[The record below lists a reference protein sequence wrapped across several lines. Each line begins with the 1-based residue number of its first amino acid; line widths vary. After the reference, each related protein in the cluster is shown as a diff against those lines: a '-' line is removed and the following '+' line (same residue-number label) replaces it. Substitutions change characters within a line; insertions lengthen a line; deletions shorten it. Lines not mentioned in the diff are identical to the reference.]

1 MLNLKNGFMLF
12 GRRAVSTAE
21 LAEGFVG
28 QGLEVI
34 SSALRIKLADAS
46 LARNADGMAIKSG
59 ALKILH
65 ADGTAS
71 AADVTVSGMAVGD
84 ELVAVESFATKAS
97 IASVA
102 MRTSEYAVGAGKLV
116 KAAGTDETGNLL
128 RITYLDRT

>member
-12 GRRAVSTAE
+12 GRKAVSTTE

-34 SSALRIKLADAS
+34 SSALRVKLADTS
-46 LARNADGMAIKSG
+46 LSRSNSGMALKAG
-59 ALKILH
+59 VLKIVH

-71 AADVTVSGMAVGD
+71 ATDVTVTGMAVGD
-84 ELVAVESFATKAS
+84 ELIAVESLTTKES
-97 IASVA
+97 IVSIA
-102 MRTSEYAVGAGKLV
+102 MRTSEYVVGAGKLV
-116 KAAGTDETGNLL
+116 KAAGTNETGNLL